1 MSPIQTED
9 GFLVLITRGEGSSM
23 RTTHRKRRGS
33 RCSIRRYELLYP
45 SIEKEPARHVPIA
58 HDFADGANV
67 SKLQTIGRRQELFYA
82 FVTYPAAKR
91 AYIRILISPVAR
103 SEERRTGQECV
114 SQCRSRASPST

>member
-33 RCSIRRYELLYP
+33 RCSIRSYEFLYP

-58 HDFADGANV
+58 YGFADGANV
-67 SKLQTIGRRQELFYA
+67 SKLQTIGRRQAPFYS
-82 FVTYPAAKR
+82 FVTSPAAK
-91 AYIRILISPVAR
+91 S
-103 SEERRTGQECV
+103 
-114 SQCRSRASPST
+114 ASIQSLTYPIDDKQFIYPTTPATTAPHV